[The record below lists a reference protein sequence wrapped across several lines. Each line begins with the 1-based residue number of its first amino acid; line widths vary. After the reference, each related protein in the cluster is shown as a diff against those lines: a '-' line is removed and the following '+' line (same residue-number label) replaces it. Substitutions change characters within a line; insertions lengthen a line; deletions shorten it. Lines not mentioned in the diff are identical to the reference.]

1 MDPLRV
7 PWDIEGSPDVPGS
20 GRTRRYLLRLSTL
33 AAAVAV
39 GWMVWLAARTFATG
53 SCPPH
58 DPLRV
63 VSSCRALVGSLAIRV
78 GITAGI
84 AVLLMELLSAGLRR
98 TTEAMDEDRRAAA
111 REGSV
116 GLGTR

>member
-1 MDPLRV
+1 ML
-7 PWDIEGSPDVPGS
+7 GSDLTPRHG
-20 GRTRRYLLRLSTL
+20 LRLSSL

-39 GWMVWLAARTFATG
+39 GSMVWLAARSFAAG
-53 SCPPH
+53 SCPQH

-63 VSSCRALVGSLAIRV
+63 LSSCQELVGSLAIRV

-98 TTEAMDEDRRAAA
+98 TTEAMDDDRRTAA
-111 REGSV
+111 REGSAR
-116 GLGTR
+116 LDSR

>member
-1 MDPLRV
+1 ML
-7 PWDIEGSPDVPGS
+7 GPDLTP
-20 GRTRRYLLRLSTL
+20 RHALRLSSL

-39 GWMVWLAARTFATG
+39 GSMVWLAARSFAAG
-53 SCPPH
+53 SCPQH
-58 DPLRV
+58 DPLHV

-98 TTEAMDEDRRAAA
+98 TTEVMDEERRTAA
-111 REGSV
+111 REGSA
-116 GLGTR
+116 GLESR

>member
-1 MDPLRV
+1 M
-7 PWDIEGSPDVPGS
+7 
-20 GRTRRYLLRLSTL
+20 RLSTL

-39 GWMVWLAARTFATG
+39 GGLVWLAARSFAAG
-53 SCPPH
+53 SCPQH

-63 VSSCRALVGSLAIRV
+63 VSSCQALVGSLAIRV

-84 AVLLMELLSAGLRR
+84 AVVLMELLSVGLRR
-98 TTEAMDEDRRAAA
+98 TTQAMDEDRRTAA

-116 GLGTR
+116 DLDSR